1 MQVATMTQVPMTTPG
16 STTPSTTT
24 THVMAL
30 DAGTG
35 SVRAILFRHDG
46 SVEHI
51 AQEEFPQHYPAPG
64 WVEHDARDIWES
76 QRRVAQRVLEES
88 GVRPHAVAAI
98 GITNQRETCVLWDRA
113 TGEPV
118 HNALVWQDGRTA
130 GYCDSLRADGHADR
144 VRHATGLPID
154 TYFSGTKLKWLL
166 DNVPDAR
173 QRAERGELLAG
184 TIDSWLIWKLTDG
197 AAHVTD
203 YSNASRTMCFN
214 IRSLEWDDAILE
226 LLDIPLAVLPEVRPS
241 SEVYGVTGA
250 WAGLGAAIPVA
261 SATGDQQGALF
272 GQACFTAGSVK
283 ATYGTGGSVMMNTGT
298 TLVES
303 SAGLITTIAW
313 GLDGRVEY
321 ALEGVFFGVG
331 ATIKWLR
338 DELRVIDTV
347 AETAE
352 IAASVPDT
360 GGVYLVP
367 AFTGLASP
375 YWDQYARASVFG
387 ITPGTGRA
395 QLVRAAIESMSY
407 SYRDVIEAMNAESG
421 TPLPELR
428 VDGGAVA
435 NDFHLQFQADQ
446 LGVPV
451 HRPRITESTARGA
464 AFLAGLAVGFWSS
477 QDELRGTIDIERTF
491 SPTMDETTRAE
502 LYAGWTKAVGRTLDW
517 VTH

>member
-1 MQVATMTQVPMTTPG
+1 MTK
-16 STTPSTTT
+16 

-46 SVEHI
+46 SVEQI
-51 AQEEFPQHYPAPG
+51 AQEEFEQHYPSPG
-64 WVEHDARDIWES
+64 WVEHDANDIWNA
-76 QRRVAQRVLEES
+76 QLRVAHRVLEES
-88 GVRPHAVAAI
+88 GVPADAVAAM
-98 GITNQRETCVLWDRA
+98 GITNQRETCVLWDKA

-130 GYCDSLRADGHADR
+130 GYCDELRELGHADL
-144 VRHATGLPID
+144 VRQATGLPID
-154 TYFSGTKLKWLL
+154 TYFSGTKIKWLL
-166 DNVPDAR
+166 ENVPGAR
-173 QRAERGELLAG
+173 ERAEAGELLAG

-203 YSNASRTMCFN
+203 YSNASRTMCYN
-214 IRSLEWDDAILE
+214 IRGLKWDDTILE
-226 LLDIPLAVLPEVRPS
+226 LLGIPRAILPEVRPS
-241 SEVYGVTGA
+241 SEVYGVTGSA
-250 WAGLGAAIPVA
+250 AGFGAAIPVA

-272 GQACFTAGSVK
+272 GQACFTPGAVK

-331 ATIKWLR
+331 VTIKWLR
-338 DELRVIDTV
+338 DELRIIDSVEETAAV
-347 AETAE
+347 AE
-352 IAASVPDT
+352 SVPDT

-375 YWDQYARASVFG
+375 YWDQYARATVFG

-407 SYRDVIEAMNAESG
+407 SYRDVIDAMTAESG

-477 QDELRGTIDIERTF
+477 QEELRDTIDIERTF
-491 SPTMDETTRAE
+491 LPQMDAETRE
-502 LYAGWTKAVGRTLDW
+502 NLYAGWTKAVSRTLDW
-517 VTH
+517 VAH

>member
-1 MQVATMTQVPMTTPG
+1 MTK
-16 STTPSTTT
+16 

-46 SVEHI
+46 SVEQI
-51 AQEEFPQHYPAPG
+51 AQEEFEQHYPSPG
-64 WVEHDARDIWES
+64 WVEHDANDIWNA
-76 QRRVAQRVLEES
+76 QLRVAHRVLEES
-88 GVRPHAVAAI
+88 GVPADAVAAM
-98 GITNQRETCVLWDRA
+98 GITNQRETCVLWDKA

-130 GYCDSLRADGHADR
+130 GYCDELRELGHADL
-144 VRHATGLPID
+144 VRQATGLPID
-154 TYFSGTKLKWLL
+154 TYFSGTKIKWLL
-166 DNVPDAR
+166 DNVPGAR
-173 QRAERGELLAG
+173 ERAEAGELLAG

-203 YSNASRTMCFN
+203 YSNASRTMCYN
-214 IRSLEWDDAILE
+214 IRDLRWDDTILE
-226 LLDIPLAVLPEVRPS
+226 LLGIPRAILPEVRPS
-241 SEVYGVTGA
+241 SEVYGVTGST
-250 WAGLGAAIPVA
+250 AGFGAAIPVA

-272 GQACFTAGSVK
+272 GQACFTAGAVK

-331 ATIKWLR
+331 VTIKWLR
-338 DELRVIDTV
+338 DELRIIDSV
-347 AETAE
+347 EETAA
-352 IAASVPDT
+352 IAQSVPDT

-375 YWDQYARASVFG
+375 YWDQYARATVFG

-407 SYRDVIEAMNAESG
+407 SYRDVIDAMTAESG

-477 QDELRGTIDIERTF
+477 QEELRDTIDIERTF
-491 SPTMDETTRAE
+491 LPLMDEETRQT
-502 LYAGWTKAVGRTLDW
+502 LYAGWTKAVSRTLDW
-517 VTH
+517 VAH

>member
-1 MQVATMTQVPMTTPG
+1 MNK
-16 STTPSTTT
+16 

-35 SVRAILFRHDG
+35 SVRAILFGEDG
-46 SVEHI
+46 SIDGI
-51 AQEEFPQHYPAPG
+51 AQEEFEQHYPAPG
-64 WVEHDARDIWES
+64 WAEHDAEVIWES
-76 QRRVAQRVLEES
+76 QLRVAHRVLAES
-88 GVRPHAVAAI
+88 GVSAEAIAAI
-98 GITNQRETCVLWDRA
+98 GITNQRETCVIWDRV

-130 GYCDSLRADGHADR
+130 EFCDTLRADGHTDLIR
-144 VRHATGLPID
+144 QATGLPID
-154 TYFSGTKLKWLL
+154 TYFSGTKIRWLL
-166 DNVPDAR
+166 ENVPGVR
-173 QRAERGELLAG
+173 RRAEAGELLCG

-214 IRSLEWDDAILE
+214 IRDLTWDDEILG
-226 LLDIPLAVLPEVRPS
+226 LLGIPRSILPDVRPS
-241 SEVYGVTGA
+241 SEVYGTTGTA
-250 WAGLGAAIPVA
+250 AGFSAAIPVA

-272 GQACFTAGSVK
+272 GQACFAPGSVK

-298 TLVES
+298 TPVHSE
-303 SAGLITTIAW
+303 AGLITTIAW

-331 ATIKWLR
+331 VTIKWLR
-338 DELRVIDTV
+338 DEMRIIDGV
-347 AETAE
+347 EETAAL
-352 IAASVPDT
+352 AASVPDT

-375 YWDQYARASVFG
+375 YWDQYARAAVFG

-395 QLVRAAIESMSY
+395 QLVRAALESMSY
-407 SYRDVIEAMNAESG
+407 SYRDVIDAMTAESG

-451 HRPRITESTARGA
+451 HRPLVTESTARGA

-477 QDELRGTIDIERTF
+477 QDQLRATIDIERTF
-491 SPTMDETTRAE
+491 EPQMDAATRDR
-502 LYAGWTKAVGRTLDW
+502 LYAGWTKAVARSLGWAD
-517 VTH
+517 H